1 MLAGPPANIS
11 TMPAAPA
18 TPIGQALGRLPTGLY
33 IVTTLDNGRP
43 VGFVGSFVMQVGI
56 EPPLVSVAVG
66 KARGPLAALRASGSF
81 AISILDKSSESVMG
95 RFFRKYEPGSGPF
108 DGLALEHGPAGMP
121 LPADAL
127 AWVECKLRGEFE
139 GGDHVIVFGE
149 VLAGAQR
156 REGEPAIHL
165 RKNGLGY

>member
-1 MLAGPPANIS
+1 MA
-11 TMPAAPA
+11 AAPI

-33 IVTTLDNGRP
+33 IVTTLDAGRP
-43 VGFVGSFVMQVGI
+43 VGFVGSFVMQVGLQPAI
-56 EPPLVSVAVG
+56 VSVAVG
-66 KARGPLAALRASGSF
+66 KERGPLAALRSSGHF

-95 RFFRKYEPGSGPF
+95 RFFRKYEPGAGPF

-121 LPADAL
+121 LPAEAL
-127 AWVECKLRGEFE
+127 AWVECKLRGEFD
-139 GGDHVIVFGE
+139 GGDHVIAFGD

-156 REGEPAIHL
+156 RDGDPSIHL